1 MLHNLENQHQ
11 AQESNNQDGL
21 LTQLQPG
28 KERMN
33 TLLKIIETLET
44 KPSPSFQ
51 DESDI
56 INMRKEIVQITED
69 QKRIM
74 EEFDKKYIVSNDIV
88 WDETSTGGNIKKDI
102 GQAGEGKYFR
112 PGK

>member
-33 TLLKIIETLET
+33 ALLKIIETLET

-74 EEFDKKYIVSNDIV
+74 EEFDKKYSTAPGATDAAAGVIDFDLNGFDNFAKRGSN
-88 WDETSTGGNIKKDI
+88 
-102 GQAGEGKYFR
+102 
-112 PGK
+112 